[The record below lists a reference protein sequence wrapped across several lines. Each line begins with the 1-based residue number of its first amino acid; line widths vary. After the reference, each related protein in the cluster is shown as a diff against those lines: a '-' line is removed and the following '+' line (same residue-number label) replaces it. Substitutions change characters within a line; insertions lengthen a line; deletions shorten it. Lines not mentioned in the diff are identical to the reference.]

1 MNNLIP
7 NLIVFIMLISMDNDI
22 IKRSKNLKKEK
33 STKNIEKKWDD
44 ITDFIFL
51 ISIITVMVIISNIT
65 SNLNRSGII
74 FILFFIIAYILTV
87 YLAIKN
93 KNYAIKKINDK
104 LEQSKKKSLEEL
116 REFAINQMYDIVSK
130 LHYVELDKIKEFIST
145 YKNLFEMATTEAELI
160 RYIAK
165 CNACLKLLFD
175 MDDLLRESIER
186 KKADNKK
193 TKKSN
198 TKYSYTVEGA
208 LKLFKLDKNASKE
221 EIKAAYRR
229 LVKIHHPDRGGIQD
243 NFIKLNNAYEVLKEY
258 YNI

>member
-44 ITDFIFL
+44 ITNFIFI
-51 ISIITVMVIISNIT
+51 ISIMTIEIVIF
-65 SNLNRSGII
+65 NLNRSGII
-74 FILFFIIAYILTV
+74 FILLSIIAYILTI

-93 KNYAIKKINDK
+93 KNDAIKKINDR

-145 YKNLFEMATTEAELI
+145 YKNLFEMATTEAELT
-160 RYIAK
+160 RYITKA
-165 CNACLKLLFD
+165 NACLELLFD

-186 KKADNKK
+186 KKAYNKK

>member
-44 ITDFIFL
+44 ITNFIFI
-51 ISIITVMVIISNIT
+51 ISIMTIEIVIF
-65 SNLNRSGII
+65 NLNRSGII
-74 FILFFIIAYILTV
+74 FILLSIIAYILTI

-93 KNYAIKKINDK
+93 KNYAIKKINDR

-145 YKNLFEMATTEAELI
+145 YKNLFEMATTEAELT
-160 RYIAK
+160 RYITKA
-165 CNACLKLLFD
+165 NACLELLFD

-186 KKADNKK
+186 KKAYNKK

-208 LKLFKLDKNASKE
+208 LKLFKLDENASKE

>member
-44 ITDFIFL
+44 ITNFIFI
-51 ISIITVMVIISNIT
+51 ISIMTIEIVIF
-65 SNLNRSGII
+65 NLNRSGII
-74 FILFFIIAYILTV
+74 FILLSIIAYILTI

-93 KNYAIKKINDK
+93 KNYAIKKINDR

-145 YKNLFEMATTEAELI
+145 YKNLFEMATTEAELT
-160 RYIAK
+160 RYITKA
-165 CNACLKLLFD
+165 NACLELLFD

-186 KKADNKK
+186 KKAYNKK

>member
-44 ITDFIFL
+44 ITNFIFI
-51 ISIITVMVIISNIT
+51 ISIMTIEIVIF
-65 SNLNRSGII
+65 NLNRSGII
-74 FILFFIIAYILTV
+74 FILLSIIAYILTI

-93 KNYAIKKINDK
+93 KNYAIKKINDR

-116 REFAINQMYDIVSK
+116 KEFAINQMYDIVSK

-145 YKNLFEMATTEAELI
+145 YKNLFEMATTKTELT
-160 RYIAK
+160 RYITKA
-165 CNACLKLLFD
+165 NACLELLFD

>member
-1 MNNLIP
+1 MSNLIF
-7 NLIVFIMLISMDNDI
+7 NLIEFIILIFLDNNI

-33 STKNIEKKWDD
+33 SIKNIEKKWDD

-51 ISIITVMVIISNIT
+51 ISIITVIIII
-65 SNLNRSGII
+65 SNLNRSGIF
-74 FILFFIIAYILTV
+74 FILFSIIMYVLTV

-93 KNYAIKKINDK
+93 KNDAIKKINDR

>member
-1 MNNLIP
+1 MINLIF
-7 NLIVFIMLISMDNDI
+7 NLIAFIILIFMDNNI

-33 STKNIEKKWDD
+33 SIKNIEKKWDD

-51 ISIITVMVIISNIT
+51 IFVITVMVVI
-65 SNLNRSGII
+65 SNLNRPGII
-74 FILFFIIAYILTV
+74 FMLLFIIAYILTI

-93 KNYAIKKINDK
+93 RNYAIKKVNDR
-104 LEQSKKKSLEEL
+104 LEQSEKKSLEEL
-116 REFAINQMYDIVSK
+116 KEFAINQMYDIVSK
-130 LHYVELDKIKEFIST
+130 LRYVELDKIKEFIST
-145 YKNLFEMATTEAELI
+145 YKNLFEMATTEAELT
-160 RYIAK
+160 RYITKA
-165 CNACLKLLFD
+165 NACLELLFD
-175 MDDLLRESIER
+175 MDDLLRENIER
-186 KKADNKK
+186 KKSDNKK

-208 LKLFKLDKNASKE
+208 LKLFKLNKNASKE
-221 EIKAAYRR
+221 EVKAAYRR

>member
-44 ITDFIFL
+44 ITNFIFI
-51 ISIITVMVIISNIT
+51 ISIMTIEIVIF
-65 SNLNRSGII
+65 NLNRSGII
-74 FILFFIIAYILTV
+74 FILLSIIAYILTI

-93 KNYAIKKINDK
+93 KNDAIKKINDR

-165 CNACLKLLFD
+165 CNACLELLFD

-186 KKADNKK
+186 KKAYNKK

>member
-44 ITDFIFL
+44 ITNFIFI
-51 ISIITVMVIISNIT
+51 ISIMTIEIIIF
-65 SNLNRSGII
+65 NLNRSGII
-74 FILFFIIAYILTV
+74 FILLSIIAYILTV

-93 KNYAIKKINDK
+93 KNDAIKKINDW
-104 LEQSKKKSLEEL
+104 LEQSEKKSLEEL
-116 REFAINQMYDIVSK
+116 KEFAINQMYDIVSK
-130 LHYVELDKIKEFIST
+130 LHYVELDKIKEFISI
-145 YKNLFEMATTEAELI
+145 YKNLFEMATTKAELD
-160 RYIAK
+160 RYIIKA
-165 CNACLKLLFD
+165 NACLELLFD
-175 MDDLLRESIER
+175 RDDLLRESIER

-221 EIKAAYRR
+221 EIKAAYRK

>member
-1 MNNLIP
+1 MINLIF
-7 NLIVFIMLISMDNDI
+7 NLIAFIILIFLDNNI

-33 STKNIEKKWDD
+33 SIKNIEKKWDD
-44 ITDFIFL
+44 IGDFIFL

-74 FILFFIIAYILTV
+74 FILLFIIAYILTV
-87 YLAIKN
+87 YLANKN
-93 KNYAIKKINDK
+93 KDYAIKKINDR
-104 LEQSKKKSLEEL
+104 LEQSEKKSLEKIKEI
-116 REFAINQMYDIVSK
+116 AIKQMYDIASE

-145 YKNLFEMATTEAELI
+145 YKNLFEIATTKAELD
-160 RYIAK
+160 RYIIKA
-165 CNACLKLLFD
+165 NAYLELLFD

-186 KKADNKK
+186 KKAYNKK

>member
-7 NLIVFIMLISMDNDI
+7 NLIVFIILISMDNDI
-22 IKRSKNLKKEK
+22 IRRSKNLKKEK
-33 STKNIEKKWDD
+33 SIKDMEKKWGD

-51 ISIITVMVIISNIT
+51 ISIITVMVIIF
-65 SNLNRSGII
+65 NLNRSGII
-74 FILFFIIAYILTV
+74 FILLFIIAYILTV

-93 KNYAIKKINDK
+93 KNYAIKKINDR
-104 LEQSKKKSLEEL
+104 LEQSEKKSLEEFK
-116 REFAINQMYDIVSK
+116 EFAINQMYDIVSK
-130 LHYVELDKIKEFIST
+130 LRYVELDKIKEFIST
-145 YKNLFEMATTEAELI
+145 YKNLFEMATTEAELT
-160 RYIAK
+160 RYITKA
-165 CNACLKLLFD
+165 NACLELLFD
-175 MDDLLRESIER
+175 MDDLLRENIER
-186 KKADNKK
+186 KKSDNKK

-208 LKLFKLDKNASKE
+208 LKLFKLNKNASKE
-221 EIKAAYRR
+221 EVKAAYRR

>member
-1 MNNLIP
+1 MINLIF
-7 NLIVFIMLISMDNDI
+7 NLIAFIILIFMDNNI

-33 STKNIEKKWDD
+33 SIKNIEKKWDD

-51 ISIITVMVIISNIT
+51 IFIITVMVIISN
-65 SNLNRSGII
+65 LNRPGII
-74 FILFFIIAYILTV
+74 FMLLFIIAYILTI

-93 KNYAIKKINDK
+93 RNYAIKKVNDR
-104 LEQSKKKSLEEL
+104 LEQSEKKSLEEL
-116 REFAINQMYDIVSK
+116 KEFAINQMYDIVSK
-130 LHYVELDKIKEFIST
+130 LRYVELDKIKEFIST
-145 YKNLFEMATTEAELI
+145 YKNLFEMATTEAELT
-160 RYIAK
+160 RYITKA
-165 CNACLKLLFD
+165 NACLELLFD
-175 MDDLLRESIER
+175 MDDLLRENIER
-186 KKADNKK
+186 KKSDNKK

-221 EIKAAYRR
+221 EVKAAYRR

>member
-1 MNNLIP
+1 MSNLIF
-7 NLIVFIMLISMDNDI
+7 NLIEFIILIFLDNNI

-33 STKNIEKKWDD
+33 SIKNIEKKWDD

-51 ISIITVMVIISNIT
+51 ISIITVIVII
-65 SNLNRSGII
+65 SNLNRSGIF
-74 FILFFIIAYILTV
+74 FILLSIIMYVLTV

-93 KNYAIKKINDK
+93 KDYAIKEINDWLK
-104 LEQSKKKSLEEL
+104 QSEKKSLEKL
-116 REFAINQMYDIVSK
+116 KKIAIKQLYDIASK
-130 LHYVELDKIKEFIST
+130 LHYVELDKIKEFTCT
-145 YKNLFEMATTEAELI
+145 YKNLFEKATTKAELD
-160 RYIAK
+160 RYIMQA
-165 CNACLKLLFD
+165 NDNLEVLFD
-175 MDDLLRESIER
+175 MDDLLRE
-186 KKADNKK
+186 KAKRKK

-221 EIKAAYRR
+221 EVKAAYRR

>member
-44 ITDFIFL
+44 ITNFIFI
-51 ISIITVMVIISNIT
+51 ISIMTIEIVIF
-65 SNLNRSGII
+65 NLNRSGII
-74 FILFFIIAYILTV
+74 FILLSIIAYILTI

-93 KNYAIKKINDK
+93 KNDAIKKINDR

-145 YKNLFEMATTEAELI
+145 YKNLFEMATTEAELT
-160 RYIAK
+160 RYITKA
-165 CNACLKLLFD
+165 NACLELLFD

-186 KKADNKK
+186 KKAYNKK

-208 LKLFKLDKNASKE
+208 LKLFKLDENASKE

>member
-1 MNNLIP
+1 MSNLIF
-7 NLIVFIMLISMDNDI
+7 NLIEFIILIFLDNNI

-33 STKNIEKKWDD
+33 SIKNIEKKWDD

-51 ISIITVMVIISNIT
+51 IFIITVMVII

-74 FILFFIIAYILTV
+74 FILFFIITYILTV

-93 KNYAIKKINDK
+93 KNYAIKKVDEDLK
-104 LEQSKKKSLEEL
+104 QLEKEKSSLEKL
-116 REFAINQMYDIVSK
+116 KKIAIKQMYDIASK
-130 LHYVELDKIKEFIST
+130 LHYVELDKIKEFTYT
-145 YKNLFEMATTEAELI
+145 YKNLFEIATTKAELI
-160 RYIAK
+160 KYVMRA
-165 CNACLKLLFD
+165 NDNLEVLFD
-175 MDDLLRESIER
+175 MDDLLREKVER
-186 KKADNKK
+186 KKTNN
-193 TKKSN
+193 KKSN
-198 TKYSYTVEGA
+198 TKYSYTIEGA

-221 EIKAAYRR
+221 EVKVAYRR

>member
-44 ITDFIFL
+44 ITNFIFI
-51 ISIITVMVIISNIT
+51 ISIMTIEIVIF
-65 SNLNRSGII
+65 NLNRSGII
-74 FILFFIIAYILTV
+74 FILLSIIAYILTI

-93 KNYAIKKINDK
+93 KNDAIKKINDR

-116 REFAINQMYDIVSK
+116 KEFAINQMYDIVSK

-145 YKNLFEMATTEAELI
+145 YKNLFEMATTEAELT
-160 RYIAK
+160 RYITKA
-165 CNACLKLLFD
+165 NACLELLFD

-186 KKADNKK
+186 KKAYNKK

-208 LKLFKLDKNASKE
+208 LKLFKLDENASKE

>member
-33 STKNIEKKWDD
+33 STKNIEKKWGN
-44 ITDFIFL
+44 ITNFIFI
-51 ISIITVMVIISNIT
+51 ISIMTIEIVIF
-65 SNLNRSGII
+65 NLNRSGII
-74 FILFFIIAYILTV
+74 FILLSIIAYILTI

-93 KNYAIKKINDK
+93 KNYAIKKINDR

-193 TKKSN
+193 AKKSN

-243 NFIKLNNAYEVLKEY
+243 NFIKLNNAYEILKEY

>member
-1 MNNLIP
+1 MSNLIP
-7 NLIVFIMLISMDNDI
+7 NLIVFIILIFMDNDV
-22 IKRSKNLKKEK
+22 IKESKNLKKEK
-33 STKNIEKKWDD
+33 SIKNIEKKWDD

-51 ISIITVMVIISNIT
+51 IFIITVMVII

-74 FILFFIIAYILTV
+74 FILFFIITYILTV

-93 KNYAIKKINDK
+93 KNYAIKKVDEELK
-104 LEQSKKKSLEEL
+104 QLEKEKSSLEKL
-116 REFAINQMYDIVSK
+116 KKIAIKQMYDIASK
-130 LHYVELDKIKEFIST
+130 LHYVELDKIKEFTYT
-145 YKNLFEMATTEAELI
+145 YKNLFEIATTKAELI
-160 RYIAK
+160 KYVMRA
-165 CNACLKLLFD
+165 NDNLEVLFD
-175 MDDLLRESIER
+175 MDDLLREKIER
-186 KKADNKK
+186 KKTNN
-193 TKKSN
+193 KKSN

-221 EIKAAYRR
+221 EVKVAYRR

>member
-1 MNNLIP
+1 MSNLVFNLIAFII
-7 NLIVFIMLISMDNDI
+7 LIFLDNNI

-33 STKNIEKKWDD
+33 SIKNIEKKWDD
-44 ITDFIFL
+44 TTDFIFL

-74 FILFFIIAYILTV
+74 FILLSIIAYILTI

-160 RYIAK
+160 SLTEELINVTKHQDARYKILPIRIIKRIVESAFAEAIYEEHSK
-165 CNACLKLLFD
+165 VELEDFISAILDSNELKLKDKKEYAL
-175 MDDLLRESIER
+175 SI
-186 KKADNKK
+186 
-193 TKKSN
+193 
-198 TKYSYTVEGA
+198 
-208 LKLFKLDKNASKE
+208 KN
-221 EIKAAYRR
+221 
-229 LVKIHHPDRGGIQD
+229 
-243 NFIKLNNAYEVLKEY
+243 KLNSVEPQNNHSQNNKLYVLSSK
-258 YNI
+258 

>member
-1 MNNLIP
+1 MINLIF
-7 NLIVFIMLISMDNDI
+7 NLIAFIILIFMDNNI

-33 STKNIEKKWDD
+33 SIKDVKKKWDD
-44 ITDFIFL
+44 IGDFIFL
-51 ISIITVMVIISNIT
+51 ISMITVMAII

-74 FILFFIIAYILTV
+74 FILLYIIAYILTI

-93 KNYAIKKINDK
+93 KNYAIKKVNEDLKQLEKEK
-104 LEQSKKKSLEEL
+104 LSLEKL
-116 REFAINQMYDIVSK
+116 KKIAIKQMYDIASK
-130 LHYVELDKIKEFIST
+130 LHYVELDKVKEFIYT
-145 YKNLFEMATTEAELI
+145 YKNLFEIATTKAELD
-160 RYIAK
+160 RYIMQA
-165 CNACLKLLFD
+165 NDNLEVLFD
-175 MDDLLRESIER
+175 MDYLLRE
-186 KKADNKK
+186 KAKRKK

-221 EIKAAYRR
+221 EVKVAYRR

>member
-44 ITDFIFL
+44 ITNFIFI
-51 ISIITVMVIISNIT
+51 ISIMTIEIVIF
-65 SNLNRSGII
+65 NLNRSGII
-74 FILFFIIAYILTV
+74 FILLSIIAYILTI

-93 KNYAIKKINDK
+93 KNDAIKKINDR

-116 REFAINQMYDIVSK
+116 KEFAINQMYDIVSK

-145 YKNLFEMATTEAELI
+145 YKNLFEMATTEAELT
-160 RYIAK
+160 RYITKA
-165 CNACLKLLFD
+165 NACLELLFD

-186 KKADNKK
+186 KKAYNKK

>member
-44 ITDFIFL
+44 ITNFIFI
-51 ISIITVMVIISNIT
+51 ISIMTIEIVIF
-65 SNLNRSGII
+65 NLNRSGII
-74 FILFFIIAYILTV
+74 FILLSIIAYILTI

-93 KNYAIKKINDK
+93 KNYAIKKINDR

-116 REFAINQMYDIVSK
+116 KEFAINQMYDIVSK

-145 YKNLFEMATTEAELI
+145 YKNLFEMATTEAELT
-160 RYIAK
+160 RYITKA
-165 CNACLKLLFD
+165 NACLELLFD

-186 KKADNKK
+186 KKAYNKK

>member
-1 MNNLIP
+1 MSNLIF
-7 NLIVFIMLISMDNDI
+7 NLIEFIILIFLDNNI

-33 STKNIEKKWDD
+33 SIKNIEKKWDD

-51 ISIITVMVIISNIT
+51 ISIITVIIII
-65 SNLNRSGII
+65 SNLNRSGIF
-74 FILFFIIAYILTV
+74 FILFSIIMYVLTV

-93 KNYAIKKINDK
+93 KNDAIKKINDR

-160 RYIAK
+160 RYITKA
-165 CNACLKLLFD
+165 NACLELLFD

>member
-1 MNNLIP
+1 MSNLIF
-7 NLIVFIMLISMDNDI
+7 NLIEFIILIFLDNNI

-33 STKNIEKKWDD
+33 SIKNIEKKWDD

-51 ISIITVMVIISNIT
+51 ISIITVIVII
-65 SNLNRSGII
+65 SNLNRSGIF
-74 FILFFIIAYILTV
+74 FILLSIIMYVLTV

-93 KNYAIKKINDK
+93 KDYAIKEINDK
-104 LEQSKKKSLEEL
+104 LWMMNDELKQLEKLKEI
-116 REFAINQMYDIVSK
+116 AIKQIYDIVSE
-130 LHYVELDKIKEFIST
+130 LHYVELDKIKEFTYI
-145 YKNLFEMATTEAELI
+145 YKNLFEIATTKAELD
-160 RYIAK
+160 RYITKA
-165 CNACLKLLFD
+165 NACLELLFD
-175 MDDLLRESIER
+175 RDDLLRESIER

-229 LVKIHHPDRGGIQD
+229 LVKIHHPDKGGIQD

>member
-1 MNNLIP
+1 MSNLVFNLIAFII
-7 NLIVFIMLISMDNDI
+7 LIFLDNNI

-51 ISIITVMVIISNIT
+51 ISIMTIEIVIF
-65 SNLNRSGII
+65 NLNRSEII
-74 FILFFIIAYILTV
+74 FILLSIIAYILTV

-93 KNYAIKKINDK
+93 KNYAIKKINDR

-145 YKNLFEMATTEAELI
+145 YKNLFEMATTEAELT
-160 RYIAK
+160 RYITKA
-165 CNACLKLLFD
+165 NACLELLFD

-186 KKADNKK
+186 KKAYNKK
-193 TKKSN
+193 AKKSN

-208 LKLFKLDKNASKE
+208 LKLFKLDNNASKE

>member
-44 ITDFIFL
+44 ITNFIFI
-51 ISIITVMVIISNIT
+51 ISIMTIEIVIF
-65 SNLNRSGII
+65 NLNRSGII
-74 FILFFIIAYILTV
+74 FILLFIIAYILTV

-93 KNYAIKKINDK
+93 KNYAIKKINDR

-145 YKNLFEMATTEAELI
+145 YKNLFEMATTEAELT
-160 RYIAK
+160 RYITKA
-165 CNACLKLLFD
+165 NACLELLFD

-186 KKADNKK
+186 KKAYNKK

-208 LKLFKLDKNASKE
+208 LKLFKLDENASKE

>member
-44 ITDFIFL
+44 ITNFIFI
-51 ISIITVMVIISNIT
+51 ISIMTIEIVIF
-65 SNLNRSGII
+65 NLNRSGII
-74 FILFFIIAYILTV
+74 FILLSIIAYILTI

-93 KNYAIKKINDK
+93 KNYAIKKINDR

-116 REFAINQMYDIVSK
+116 KEFAINQMYDIVSK

-145 YKNLFEMATTEAELI
+145 YKNLFEIATTKAELI
-160 RYIAK
+160 RYITKA
-165 CNACLKLLFD
+165 NACLELLFD

>member
-44 ITDFIFL
+44 ITNFIFI
-51 ISIITVMVIISNIT
+51 ISIMTIEIVIF
-65 SNLNRSGII
+65 NLNRSGII
-74 FILFFIIAYILTV
+74 FILLSIIAYILTI

-93 KNYAIKKINDK
+93 KNYAIKKINDR

-116 REFAINQMYDIVSK
+116 KEFAINQMYDIVSK

-145 YKNLFEMATTEAELI
+145 YKNLFEMATTEAELT
-160 RYIAK
+160 RYITKA
-165 CNACLKLLFD
+165 NACLELLFD

-186 KKADNKK
+186 KKAYNKK

-208 LKLFKLDKNASKE
+208 LKLFKLDENASKE

>member
-1 MNNLIP
+1 MSNLVFNLIAFII
-7 NLIVFIMLISMDNDI
+7 LIFLDNNI

-33 STKNIEKKWDD
+33 SIKNIEKKWDD
-44 ITDFIFL
+44 TTDFIFL
-51 ISIITVMVIISNIT
+51 ISIITVIVII
-65 SNLNRSGII
+65 SNLNRSGIF
-74 FILFFIIAYILTV
+74 FILLSIIMYVLTV

-93 KNYAIKKINDK
+93 KDYAIKEINDW
-104 LEQSKKKSLEEL
+104 LEQSEKKSLEEL
-116 REFAINQMYDIVSK
+116 KEFAINQMYDIVSK

-145 YKNLFEMATTEAELI
+145 YKNLFEMATTEAELT
-160 RYIAK
+160 RYIIKA
-165 CNACLKLLFD
+165 NACLELLFD